1 MPPSI
6 GKDPFCMQLN
16 ECCCALALNADQ
28 LEMRL
33 PIGREHLVSLPQ
45 VFWRPP
51 QRIPRDDLHSCLTR
65 TFLLRTQN
73 GVPAN
78 AMCQRQ
84 SDQRTKAPWASGAM
98 RLGIVAGMDPHFG
111 MVEPWDCAHPAWQA
125 APLQIHMPN
134 SFSSHGSV
142 ANAKAMRQ
150 TCSLSCTNLHE
161 ID

>member
-1 MPPSI
+1 
-6 GKDPFCMQLN
+6 MQLN
-16 ECCCALALNADQ
+16 ECCCARLNLNGPAQDEQTQWSLSMYHHMAEPLITDVDQ
-28 LEMRL
+28 T
-33 PIGREHLVSLPQ
+33 P
-45 VFWRPP
+45 
-51 QRIPRDDLHSCLTR
+51 HSRCYSCFTR

-111 MVEPWDCAHPAWQA
+111 MVAPWGCAHPAWQA

-142 ANAKAMRQ
+142 ANAKPMRQ